1 MREVVWHKVA
11 LFLIWCSAFFSP
23 TYEYLFFIG
32 CLVSL
37 DTFMGVAAAVKR
49 KRYITAKAFDVVV
62 KSIYYFSAIGV
73 SHWIENLFDLGL
85 ALKITA
91 GYIAFI
97 ELSSIDEN
105 YFKMTGKRLFKY
117 IIDKL
122 KR

>member
-1 MREVVWHKVA
+1 
-11 LFLIWCSAFFSP
+11 
-23 TYEYLFFIG
+23 
-32 CLVSL
+32 
-37 DTFMGVAAAVKR
+37 MGVAAAVKR

-105 YFKMTGKRLFKY
+105 YYKMTGKRLFKY